1 MPKSKTPAAMNVQPV
16 SHGSTIA
23 TQSLPTM
30 PGAGSNVTT
39 SRRNKR
45 VQTQRDVRE
54 ARLRERVRLDAL
66 AKQRKAMK
74 G

>member
-1 MPKSKTPAAMNVQPV
+1 MPKSKTPAAMSIQPV

-23 TQSLPTM
+23 TQSLPIM
-30 PGAGSNVTT
+30 PGAGSNATT
-39 SRRNKR
+39 SRRKER